1 MWVGACRRQV
11 GFRSHDAEGP
21 AEPITMRALSHRF
34 RVRTPFCHQAG
45 DEDGQATVELAIV
58 AIVLFTMIF
67 GALEVGRGLNTWV
80 IVTQAAREGARTA
93 ATRCTIDP
101 GCSTA
106 VDTRVTA
113 SLTGINPDD
122 ADWGLD
128 PGPYQSGNS
137 VSVWVEYEMVPV
149 TPLIAAL
156 IPGGVLT
163 VRGETTMR
171 LE

>member
-1 MWVGACRRQV
+1 MCAPSPRARFFSRLRHLV
-11 GFRSHDAEGP
+11 SDEG
-21 AEPITMRALSHRF
+21 
-34 RVRTPFCHQAG
+34 
-45 DEDGQATVELAIV
+45 GQATVELAIV
-58 AIVLFTMIF
+58 AIVLFTMIY

-93 ATRCTIDP
+93 ATRCSVDP
-101 GCSTA
+101 GCSAA
-106 VDTRVTA
+106 VDTRITS
-113 SLTGINPDD
+113 SLVGIDPDD

-128 PGPYQSGNS
+128 PGPYRSGDS
-137 VSVWVEYEMVPV
+137 VSVWVEYQMVPV